1 MVEGADRH
9 PQSRAFTPSCRDDNR
24 ASFVPERATLRRV
37 RSWGS
42 RRELFSL
49 SLSVNPLKRATNDVP
64 ISAADLA
71 LPRAPPNRGKE
82 ERGGRGM
89 RCSVRSSSR
98 STRNEAL
105 SRLVRRIRVHC
116 EPK

>member
-1 MVEGADRH
+1 MRSPRRAATTTGRRSFRNERRCVEFAPGGPVA
-9 PQSRAFTPSCRDDNR
+9 N
-24 ASFVPERATLRRV
+24 
-37 RSWGS
+37 
-42 RRELFSL
+42 FSL

-82 ERGGRGM
+82 ERGGRGV

-105 SRLVRRIRVHC
+105 SRLVRRIRMHC